1 MEKLLNSYG
10 IISWEQL
17 AALTDKEVDTVDG
30 ALDEFPGRI
39 RRDEWVEQGQAFILN
54 GHAPVDRAPRPAK
67 KKPAVR
73 KDKDGRTII
82 TEWSKGKTT
91 LGTAGAGHTDD
102 LKVVNGI
109 GPKMEGILNSYG
121 ITAWEQLAA
130 FKKADV
136 EKVTEAI
143 NTFPGRIERDEW
155 VAQAKDLVKRFPLT
169 DPYNRPTRE
178 TYLNEV

>member
-1 MEKLLNSYG
+1 M
-10 IISWEQL
+10 
-17 AALTDKEVDTVDG
+17 
-30 ALDEFPGRI
+30 
-39 RRDEWVEQGQAFILN
+39 
-54 GHAPVDRAPRPAK
+54 
-67 KKPAVR
+67 
-73 KDKDGRTII
+73 
-82 TEWSKGKTT
+82 
-91 LGTAGAGHTDD
+91 GTAGQGDHGEWPQAGQASAKEASGEEAKLAEGHDQARNAGGCPQDD

-109 GPKMEGILNSYG
+109 GPKMEGILNSFG
-121 ITAWEQLAA
+121 IQTWEQLGA

-169 DPYNRPTRE
+169 KPYNRPTRE